1 MGVQWKPSK
10 GVIHGMPTLKAVT
23 PVARFGVLVFSLAAG
38 ATTGHAQSTIG
49 YASVAAARQAVAATP
64 GATISQQ
71 GGWLIVE
78 DKAARSLW
86 SFVPNDHEA
95 YPAAVKRTVAQ
106 RDGRAFIDMS
116 ILCEAP
122 KPACDRLAES
132 FRALNEQTIQNL
144 RGGP

>member
-1 MGVQWKPSK
+1 MEYPRSKP
-10 GVIHGMPTLKAVT
+10 T
-23 PVARFGVLVFSLAAG
+23 PLWHRVGVLALSVAAG
-38 ATTGHAQSTIG
+38 VTTGHAQSTIG
-49 YASVAAARQAVAATP
+49 YNSVAAARQAIAATP
-64 GATISQQ
+64 GATASQQ
-71 GGWLIVE
+71 AGWLIVE
-78 DKAARSLW
+78 DKATRSLW

-132 FRALNEQTIQNL
+132 FKALNEQTIRNL
-144 RGGP
+144 GGGP